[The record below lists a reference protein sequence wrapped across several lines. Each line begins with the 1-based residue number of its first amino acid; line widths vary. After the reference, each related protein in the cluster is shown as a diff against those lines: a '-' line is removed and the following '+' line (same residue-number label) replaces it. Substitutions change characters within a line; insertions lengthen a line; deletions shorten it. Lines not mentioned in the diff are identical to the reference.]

1 MIMKLYKS
9 FELVIIFHD
18 NSSFFKMIIAVIITP
33 ITQTTDSV
41 SYDNVSFAFFL
52 TDHEQ

>member
-18 NSSFFKMIIAVIITP
+18 NSSFFKIITVIITP

-41 SYDNVSFAFFL
+41 SYNNVSFAFFF
-52 TDHEQ
+52 